1 MRTKWERRTRPRG
14 RLDVAYALAYWSRLW
29 VILLGLIPVAVAVIT
44 GAAQRTAVDGPFL
57 PAPGY
62 PAFSTLSAGL
72 VVPALGMLAA
82 AVVSLPLPLADRHG
96 TRRSDMAWLAVF
108 SIAVTLVS
116 LVLDDGRPEA
126 LRWAPYA
133 AAGIFAAVVVLLALR
148 GLLNAAQLLPKSWRG
163 TYRATDSV

>member
-1 MRTKWERRTRPRG
+1 VRTKWERRTRPRG

-29 VILLGLIPVAVAVIT
+29 VVLLGLIPVVVAVIT
-44 GAAQRTAVDGPFL
+44 GAAQRTAVDGPFF

-72 VVPALGMLAA
+72 VVPALGMLVA

-96 TRRSDMAWLAVF
+96 TRRSDIAWLAVL

-116 LVLDDGRPEA
+116 LVLDDGRPDW
-126 LRWAPYA
+126 LHWAPYA
-133 AAGIFAAVVVLLALR
+133 AAGIFAAVVVLLAAR
-148 GLLNAAQLLPKSWRG
+148 GLLSAAQVLPRSWRG